1 MCCCAGVL
9 CVIVQGIDVLFISSF
24 VFTDRYFRQHVN
36 QIIHRYLAMSDL
48 HSLVNAGDA
57 RGVKRALEDPGVDV
71 NQLDDSGATPLDYA
85 AKRETEETADFLR
98 KRDGKTSTELREE
111 RKKLAD

>member
-1 MCCCAGVL
+1 
-9 CVIVQGIDVLFISSF
+9 
-24 VFTDRYFRQHVN
+24 
-36 QIIHRYLAMSDL
+36 
-48 HSLVNAGDA
+48 
-57 RGVKRALEDPGVDV
+57 VDV

-98 KRDGKTSTELREE
+98 KRGGKTSTELREE